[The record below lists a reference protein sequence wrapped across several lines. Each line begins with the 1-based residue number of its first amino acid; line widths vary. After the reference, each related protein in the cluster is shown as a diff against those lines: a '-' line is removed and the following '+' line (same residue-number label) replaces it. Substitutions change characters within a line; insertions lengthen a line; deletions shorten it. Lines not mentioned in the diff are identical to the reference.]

1 MFTTEYV
8 SCNNLTLPFS
18 PRYSY
23 STPVIAGVVALL
35 LEVNPE
41 LTWRDVQGV
50 LAASAQ
56 HNDPTHESW
65 STNAAG
71 INHSYF
77 YGFGLVDALAA
88 VELARN
94 WTNWG
99 PEISLLASSGI
110 VNVSITDDSTQ
121 TATSTIT
128 LTETD
133 QSASF
138 VTESVVVY
146 LDLQHGSRG
155 DLKIMLTSPSGT
167 RSLLAPSKRPE
178 NTQTHKLP
186 EDDWNRRFK
195 LMTVRNWGESPIGG
209 DWVISLVD
217 EKEGVLAECVDK
229 EWFAFGDSF
238 WASVFDDDFGFDDNL
253 GVDDDFGALY
263 ECSVLER
270 DDMCHNGRVIDTKAE
285 TLMMDEL
292 SGAQACCACGG
303 GAQVM
308 DVSDH
313 MLKSWNIVVYGH
325 SVEEVSAISTA
336 ADSITGVASKGR
348 PDGLFN

>member
-1 MFTTEYV
+1 M
-8 SCNNLTLPFS
+8 
-18 PRYSY
+18 
-23 STPVIAGVVALL
+23 
-35 LEVNPE
+35 EVNPE

-56 HNDPTHESW
+56 NNDPTHESW

-71 INHSYF
+71 YNHSYF

-94 WTNWG
+94 WTTWG
-99 PEISLLASSGI
+99 PEESLLASSGM
-110 VNVSITDDSTQ
+110 VNVSITDDPTQ
-121 TATSTIT
+121 TATSTIKLPGT
-128 LTETD
+128 W
-133 QSASF
+133 QSANF

-155 DLKIMLTSPSGT
+155 DLKITLTSPSGT
-167 RSLLAPSKRPE
+167 QSLLAPSKRPE
-178 NTQTHKLP
+178 NTPTHELP
-186 EDDWNRRFK
+186 QDDWNRRFK

-209 DWVISLVD
+209 NWTISLVD
-217 EKEGVLAECVDK
+217 EKEGVLAECADKRWKALGDK
-229 EWFAFGDSF
+229 EEEGGGFFS
-238 WASVFDDDFGFDDNL
+238 SLLFDDDFGA
-253 GVDDDFGALY
+253 DDDFGVIY
-263 ECSVLER
+263 DCEVLER
-270 DDMCHNGRVIDTKAE
+270 DGMCRDGRVRDTKVE
-285 TLMMDEL
+285 SLVMDEL
-292 SGAQACCACGG
+292 TGAQACCACGG

-325 SVEEVSAISTA
+325 SMERADANSTGVDSNSTTTESTA
-336 ADSITGVASKGR
+336 GVVSKGR